1 MQIRKVFYVR
11 FSIASCHI
19 ENLEKAGRLLADLAL
34 VDAKVQTMIPSQPVV
49 EAIAIKKD
57 RIIKVGSNEKV
68 GQFIGRRTR
77 IVKLQG
83 KTVFPGFIDAHV
95 HVVDFGR
102 FLMWLD
108 LRGVESIAELQHRLS
123 ERVKKTR
130 AGQWILGRGWNQT
143 CFKEKRLPYLSEV
156 DAASPSN
163 PVILYHEC
171 DMICAVNSRGLE
183 LAGITA
189 STVAPATGAI
199 DKDPETGKP
208 LGILR
213 DTATDLAWK
222 AVPEPSQDELLKAT
236 RLALN
241 KMAETGLTSIHWLLS
256 SDNEIST
263 VKELKSSRNLPIR
276 VYVIIPGNLLDEAA
290 IVNIIGNP
298 WLRIA
303 GVMLSVD
310 EYLASK
316 TAALLR
322 PYQNKPGYTG
332 KLLSSQDELIN
343 ATYRILE
350 AGLQPVMH
358 AVGDRAIDVALT
370 VIERNTKSH
379 SNTVRFRIEHGAVLN
394 ESLIDRMKKQ
404 QVIVSVQPRVM
415 LSEFSVW
422 SAIDSLGA
430 QRARWLYPLKTLL
443 GKGIRVIGGSDCP
456 MEPLNPLLGM
466 QNAVLREYF
475 PEERLSIEQALRM
488 YTVDA
493 AYSTNEES
501 SKGSIEAGK
510 LADLTVLSGDPLT
523 TDPNKIS
530 NISVEMTIVAG
541 KIVFS
546 KNTNHPDTD

>member
-1 MQIRKVFYVR
+1 LGKLV
-11 FSIASCHI
+11 A
-19 ENLEKAGRLLADLAL
+19 LLADLAL
-34 VDAKVQTMIPSQPVV
+34 VEANVRTMNYSQPVA

-57 RIIKVGSNEKV
+57 RIIKVGTNAEV
-68 GQFIGRRTR
+68 GQFIGKRTR

-108 LRGVESIAELQHRLS
+108 LRGAQSVAEMQHRLS

-130 AGQWILGRGWNQT
+130 AGQWVLGRGWNQK
-143 CFKEKRLPYLSEV
+143 CFKEKRFPHLSEI

-163 PVILYHEC
+163 PVVLYHEC

-183 LAGITA
+183 LAGITE
-189 STVAPATGAI
+189 STVAPAGGII

-236 RLALN
+236 ILALN
-241 KMAETGLTSIHWLLS
+241 KMAEAGLTSIHWLLS
-256 SDNEIST
+256 SENEISI
-263 VKELKSSRNLPIR
+263 VKKLKASRNLPMR
-276 VYVIIPGNLLDEAA
+276 VYVIIPVNLLDEAPM
-290 IVNIIGNP
+290 VNIIGNP
-298 WLRIA
+298 WLRIG

-316 TAALLR
+316 TAALLQ
-322 PYQNKPGYTG
+322 PYQNKPGDTG
-332 KLLSSQDELIN
+332 KLLCSQDELIN
-343 ATYRILE
+343 TTNRILVT
-350 AGLQPVMH
+350 GLQPVIH
-358 AVGDRAIDVALT
+358 AVGDRAIDLALT
-370 VIERNTKSH
+370 AIERNTKSH
-379 SNTVRFRIEHGAVLN
+379 GNTVRFRIEHGAVLN

-422 SAIDSLGA
+422 SATDSLGA
-430 QRARWLYPLKTLL
+430 RRARWLYPLKTLI
-443 GKGIRVIGGSDCP
+443 GKGVRVIGGSDCP

-466 QNAVLREYF
+466 QDAVLRKYF
-475 PEERLSIEQALRM
+475 REERLSIEQALRM
-488 YTVDA
+488 YTIDA
-493 AYSTNEES
+493 AYSTNEENS
-501 SKGSIEAGK
+501 NGSIEAGK
-510 LADLTVLSGDPLT
+510 LADLTVLSNDPLT
-523 TDPNKIS
+523 ASPNQIS
-530 NISVEMTIVAG
+530 NISVEMTIVG
-541 KIVFS
+541 GNIFS
-546 KNTNHPDTD
+546 KNTV

>member
-1 MQIRKVFYVR
+1 MV
-11 FSIASCHI
+11 A
-19 ENLEKAGRLLADLAL
+19 LLADLAL
-34 VDAKVQTMIPSQPVV
+34 VEANVRTMNYSQPLA

-57 RIIKVGSNEKV
+57 RIIKVGTNAEV
-68 GQFIGRRTR
+68 GQFIGKRTR

-108 LRGVESIAELQHRLS
+108 LRGAESVAEMQRRLS
-123 ERVKKTR
+123 ERVKKTPV
-130 AGQWILGRGWNQT
+130 GQWILGRGWNQK
-143 CFKEKRLPYLSEV
+143 CFKEKRFPHLSEI
-156 DAASPSN
+156 DTASPSN
-163 PVILYHEC
+163 PVVLYHER

-183 LAGITA
+183 LAGITE
-189 STVAPATGAI
+189 STVAPAGGVI

-222 AVPEPSQDELLKAT
+222 AVPEPRQDELLKAT

-241 KMAETGLTSIHWLLS
+241 KMAEVGLTSIHWLLS
-256 SDNEIST
+256 SENEISI
-263 VKELKSSRNLPIR
+263 VKKLRSSRNLPIR
-276 VYVIIPGNLLDEAA
+276 VYVIIPVNLLDEAA
-290 IVNIIGNP
+290 MVNIIGNP
-298 WLRIA
+298 WLRIG
-303 GVMLSVD
+303 GVMLSAD

-316 TAALLR
+316 TAALLQ
-322 PYQNKPGYTG
+322 PYQNKPGDTG
-332 KLLSSQDELIN
+332 KLLCSQDELIN

-350 AGLQPVMH
+350 TGLQPVIH

-370 VIERNTKSH
+370 AIERNTKSH
-379 SNTVRFRIEHGAVLN
+379 GNTVRFRIEHGAVLN
-394 ESLIDRMKKQ
+394 ESLIDRMEKQ

-422 SAIDSLGA
+422 SATDSLGA
-430 QRARWLYPLKTLL
+430 RRARWLYPLKTLI
-443 GKGIRVIGGSDCP
+443 GKGVRVIGGSDCP

-466 QNAVLREYF
+466 QDAVLREYF
-475 PEERLSIEQALRM
+475 REERLSIEQALRM

-510 LADLTVLSGDPLT
+510 LADLTVLSNDPLT
-523 TDPNKIS
+523 TAPNQIS
-530 NISVEMTIVAG
+530 NINVEMTIVAG
-541 KIVFS
+541 NIFS
-546 KNTNHPDTD
+546 KKTV